1 MDLTHD
7 IDPDFIF
14 ERQNELA
21 KAMARLFESGK
32 ITRRE
37 YKLFIDSIIQA
48 PLAMKVLIS
57 GYAIND
63 ELLLA
68 LLKFHPKYKFFKGIV
83 ILKKGSN
90 IIKFLE
96 FFALTI
102 FVLSMPSCG
111 IGAFQYFTDASNTG
125 TWLGLGFALFIGAG
139 AMFQFRSNISEEE
152 LNEEFYSSIKYFT
165 KEIAP
170 KIHQQSW
177 N

>member
-21 KAMARLFESGK
+21 KAMARLFETGK
-32 ITRRE
+32 ISRRE

-83 ILKKGSN
+83 ILKKGSKILKFSN
-90 IIKFLE
+90 FVALII
-96 FFALTI
+96 A
-102 FVLSMPSCG
+102 VLSIPSCG
-111 IGAFQYFTDASNTG
+111 ISAFQYFTDSSNAG
-125 TWLGLGFALFIGAG
+125 SWLGLGFALFIGAG
-139 AMFQFRSNISEEE
+139 AIFQFRSNISEEG
-152 LNEEFYSSIKYFT
+152 LNEEFYSSVKYFT
-165 KEIAP
+165 KEITP
-170 KIHQQSW
+170 KIRQQSW

>member
-1 MDLTHD
+1 MNLTDD
-7 IDPDFIF
+7 INPDFIF

-21 KAMARLFESGK
+21 KAMVRLFESGK

-37 YKLFIDSIIQA
+37 YKLFMDSIIQA

-96 FFALTI
+96 FLLTI
-102 FVLSMPSCG
+102 RYYCQLRIWG
-111 IGAFQYFTDASNTG
+111 NQ
-125 TWLGLGFALFIGAG
+125 
-139 AMFQFRSNISEEE
+139 
-152 LNEEFYSSIKYFT
+152 
-165 KEIAP
+165 
-170 KIHQQSW
+170 
-177 N
+177 